1 MDRQFLSAMLFNL
14 PKISDFAECLF
25 ILFRELF
32 PLSVAIFLHP
42 TAVRLCLSKH
52 AKRIFSA
59 IEARVNVINFTI
71 QLYRTTRLL
80 PVVESTHPKEGNL
93 FPSFILNIRS

>member
-42 TAVRLCLSKH
+42 PLSGFACRNMQKG
-52 AKRIFSA
+52 FSL
-59 IEARVNVINFTI
+59 
-71 QLYRTTRLL
+71 QSGL
-80 PVVESTHPKEGNL
+80 G
-93 FPSFILNIRS
+93 